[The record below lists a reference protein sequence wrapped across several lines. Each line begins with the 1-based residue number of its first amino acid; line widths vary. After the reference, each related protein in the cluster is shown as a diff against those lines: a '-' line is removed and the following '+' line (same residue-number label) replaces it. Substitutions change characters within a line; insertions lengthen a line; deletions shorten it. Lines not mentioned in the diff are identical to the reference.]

1 MKEVILIL
9 GGSAGIGEAIAKDLS
24 NNYKKQ
30 VIIVGRNEDKM
41 EIIAKENRNI
51 QYFKSDISKEEEIN
65 GLVEFLKENYIIEGI
80 INSATVQN
88 LSLLK
93 DVTDELFDE
102 SMNVNVKAPLKII
115 TKVIEN
121 NILKEKG
128 RILFISS
135 TSRYNI
141 QKGMGLYAISKSA
154 SFALTNVLKKEYKD
168 KYFISSLYPGT
179 IFGTKTAQGMAECK
193 IPEILELRKKLKEFL
208 HNNKQIRILS
218 PEQSASFISWVIM
231 KTSNSEFEN
240 PNLLLVSTGKYN
252 PLSTDEW
259 DIRDCKLYNGC
270 PIECGEMLR
279 DLANFLG
286 G

>member
-93 DVTDELFDE
+93 DVTDEKGK
-102 SMNVNVKAPLKII
+102 NII
-115 TKVIEN
+115 
-121 NILKEKG
+121 
-128 RILFISS
+128 
-135 TSRYNI
+135 
-141 QKGMGLYAISKSA
+141 
-154 SFALTNVLKKEYKD
+154 YK
-168 KYFISSLYPGT
+168 F
-179 IFGTKTAQGMAECK
+179 
-193 IPEILELRKKLKEFL
+193 
-208 HNNKQIRILS
+208 NK
-218 PEQSASFISWVIM
+218 
-231 KTSNSEFEN
+231 
-240 PNLLLVSTGKYN
+240 
-252 PLSTDEW
+252 
-259 DIRDCKLYNGC
+259 
-270 PIECGEMLR
+270 
-279 DLANFLG
+279 
-286 G
+286 